1 VIRYV
6 RRMFLEPTQQ
16 QGMHFVQNA
25 SEGPVAMLNLLQFRD
40 VADYSASPDLAP
52 SEPISGRAAYERYS
66 HNTLPI
72 LEAEGGSVAFLGSA
86 GRLLIGPAD
95 VRWDMVMLV
104 THASAAAFLAMAS
117 NAHYLQGVGHRTAA
131 LADSR
136 LLPITA
142 IGEDTSRT

>member
-1 VIRYV
+1 
-6 RRMFLEPTQQ
+6 MFLEPTQE

-25 SEGPVAMLNLLQFRD
+25 PDGPVTMLNLLQFRD
-40 VADYSASPDLAP
+40 VADYSAHPDLAP
-52 SEPISGRAAYERYS
+52 DEPISGRAAYDRYAQ
-66 HNTLPI
+66 HTVPI

-86 GRLLIGPAD
+86 NRLLIGPAD

-104 THASAAAFLAMAS
+104 THASADAFLAMAS
-117 NAHYLQGVGHRTAA
+117 NAAYLKGIGHRTAA

-142 IGEDTSRT
+142 LGQVTGRP